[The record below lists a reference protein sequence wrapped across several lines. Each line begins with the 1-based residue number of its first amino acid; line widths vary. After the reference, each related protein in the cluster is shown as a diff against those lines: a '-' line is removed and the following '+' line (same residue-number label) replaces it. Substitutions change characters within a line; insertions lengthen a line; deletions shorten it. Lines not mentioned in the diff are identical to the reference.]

1 MSALRQNS
9 GFLSDHHIWRGA
21 IHIPVKN
28 EIRSFAV
35 WLELQCPTL
44 PACPIIGEFTL
55 RVVRR
60 MRSAKSA
67 IFLGWSGGRF
77 VLIFLDKFSK
87 SVQSDEFL
95 DWNLHA
101 KVSENTNQN
110 QRMDRPGYKNLAFF
124 VFSLFFLKFWKK
136 TEPVFTILIQ
146 YFSTPTFTHEFILFY
161 FQFW

>member
-1 MSALRQNS
+1 
-9 GFLSDHHIWRGA
+9 
-21 IHIPVKN
+21 
-28 EIRSFAV
+28 
-35 WLELQCPTL
+35 
-44 PACPIIGEFTL
+44 
-55 RVVRR
+55 

-124 VFSLFFLKFWKK
+124 VFSLFFFWNFEK
-136 TEPVFTILIQ
+136 TEPVFWDFYNTDSVFQ
-146 YFSTPTFTHEFILFY
+146 YSNFHPWIYSSYSIFNFDSFCTFFVWQGARGKFSSQLEKNTTSTCIFELYSLHFVRFILRTNEVY
-161 FQFW
+161 CNRA